1 MEDEKNVETDSA
13 DGDDLTA
20 EENLGEDQ
28 YEITVGDIDSGE
40 LEFDVVD
47 DEDEDRDNAIEEE
60 LEKENEEEEEVEL
73 AVSDSGDL
81 DLDFDVV
88 DDEDPR
94 WLGNWHEID
103 DIAHTHGAFYDQC
116 TVEVINEDDETIWQ
130 TEEPDIESTTI
141 EDPDD
146 QPTGYYFKG
155 WSSEKGHFFSAE
167 FDAEEFDPKKLK
179 FGATNVDCDVVIDTV
194 EYDGET
200 LDNDGGDTR
209 GKSLGQEFYENL

>member
-1 MEDEKNVETDSA
+1 MKTFKLEMYGYGGEMVLGTITKEAYEHWANR
-13 DGDDLTA
+13 
-20 EENLGEDQ
+20 EE
-28 YEITVGDIDSGE
+28 
-40 LEFDVVD
+40 D
-47 DEDEDRDNAIEEE
+47 DEGRHHHLFWDPYEE
-60 LEKENEEEEEVEL
+60 
-73 AVSDSGDL
+73 SDGN
-81 DLDFDVV
+81 DVI

-103 DIAHTHGAFYDQC
+103 DIAHTHGAIYDQC

-130 TEEPDIESTTI
+130 TEEPEIESTTI